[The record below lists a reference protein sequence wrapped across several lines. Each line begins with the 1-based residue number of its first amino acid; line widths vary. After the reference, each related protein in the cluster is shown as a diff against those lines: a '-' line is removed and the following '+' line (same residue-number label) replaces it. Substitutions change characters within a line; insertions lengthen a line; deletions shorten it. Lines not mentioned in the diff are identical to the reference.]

1 MKIDSPRPAL
11 VQDEAVA
18 ATAPRS
24 LPLVALAAW
33 LLSLAVPIL
42 LVLINVRLVMSPL
55 FVQIE
60 YQRPGFPDDIF
71 GFTRDDRLT
80 YAPYAINYLIDNR
93 DISYLGDLRFEDGSP
108 LFNSRELRH
117 MRDVQTV
124 TRYAFLFGIAAGVV
138 AFASAVTLY
147 RARQPGILRMAF
159 LRGALMTLLF
169 IAVVVVLAVV
179 GWQMFFTGFHELFF
193 SEGTWYFL
201 TSDTL
206 IRLFPEQ
213 FWFDAALTIGGLTGL
228 EALAIW
234 WLARRAP

>member
-1 MKIDSPRPAL
+1 MDTTPTASTDSS
-11 VQDEAVA
+11 
-18 ATAPRS
+18 APRT
-24 LPLVALAAW
+24 LPLLSLAGW
-33 LLSLAVPIL
+33 LLSFAVPIL

-55 FVQIE
+55 YVQIE
-60 YQRPGFPDDIF
+60 YQRPGFPEDIF
-71 GFTRDDRLT
+71 GFTQEDRLT
-80 YAPYAINYLIDNR
+80 YAPYAINYLTEQR
-93 DISYLGDLRFEDGSP
+93 DISYLGDLRFDDGTP

-124 TRYAFLFGIAAGVV
+124 TTYAFAVGIATGIVALGGVLVLRRSQRAG
-138 AFASAVTLY
+138 S
-147 RARQPGILRMAF
+147 LRMAL
-159 LRGALMTLLF
+159 LRGALMTLLA
-169 IAVVVVLAVV
+169 IGVIVVLAVV

-213 FWFDAALTIGGLTGL
+213 FWFDAALTIGGLTAL

-234 WLARRAP
+234 WFTRLA

>member
-1 MKIDSPRPAL
+1 MKLDSPSAL
-11 VQDEAVA
+11 VHDEAVTA
-18 ATAPRS
+18 AAPRS
-24 LPLVALAAW
+24 LPLISLAAW

-71 GFTRDDRLT
+71 GFTREDRLT
-80 YAPYAINYLIDNR
+80 YAPYAIAYLIDNR
-93 DISYLGDLRFEDGSP
+93 DISYLGNLRFEDGSP
-108 LFNSRELRH
+108 LFNSRELHH

-124 TRYAFLFGIAAGVV
+124 TRYAFVVGIAAGVI
-138 AFASAVTLY
+138 AAACAVTLY
-147 RARQPGILRMAF
+147 RARQAAMLRMAL
-159 LRGALMTLLF
+159 LRGALMTL
-169 IAVVVVLAVV
+169 IAIGVVVVLAVV
-179 GWQMFFTGFHELFF
+179 GWQMFFTGFHQLFF

-213 FWFDAALTIGGLTGL
+213 FWFDAALTIGGLSAL
-228 EALAIW
+228 EALVIW
-234 WLARRAP
+234 RITRRG